1 MECSEIFLYI
11 MADAIKFQLNLGNG
25 ALNLAYNEVVK
36 NWYNDNVITA
46 AEITPLDWT
55 VLIVYHPQAIS
66 SFILFRDAISYI
78 SGRTTGIIY
87 SQTPSGNN
95 VNLLEFHNYG
105 GTPGGPGF
113 SFDGGLILAK

>member
-46 AEITPLDWT
+46 TEITPLDWT

-78 SGRTTGIIY
+78 SGRTTGIID
-87 SQTPSGNN
+87 SQSPSGAD
-95 VNLLEFHNYG
+95 VNLLRFYNYG

-113 SFDGGLILAK
+113 RLMEV